1 MQISEFKLTK
11 FTKPISF
18 TNFSLNGV
26 RVPGQ
31 IAQQF
36 QAEAPLMAQ
45 LKKQKKKVLETVKEV
60 SRVVVCYIKTDHM
73 FSFG

>member
-1 MQISEFKLTK
+1 
-11 FTKPISF
+11 
-18 TNFSLNGV
+18 
-26 RVPGQ
+26 
-31 IAQQF
+31 
-36 QAEAPLMAQ
+36 MAQ